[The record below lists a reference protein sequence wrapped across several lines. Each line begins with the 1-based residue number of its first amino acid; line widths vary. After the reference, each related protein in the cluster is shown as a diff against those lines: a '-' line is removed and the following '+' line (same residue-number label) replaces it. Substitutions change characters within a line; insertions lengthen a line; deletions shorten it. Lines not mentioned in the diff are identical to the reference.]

1 MSAVKRRKQK
11 LGAGD
16 RAFNIV
22 LGGLTAVSVVVILY
36 PLIFVLVASISDPME
51 IFQGKWNAWVLFEL
65 GRNERMRFGQLK
77 KAIPGYADPSMTA
90 AFFMAF
96 SICLS

>member
-22 LGGLTAVSVVVILY
+22 LGGLTAVSVVAVSYTHLDVY
-36 PLIFVLVASISDPME
+36 KR
-51 IFQGKWNAWVLFEL
+51 QGSKAK
-65 GRNERMRFGQLK
+65 GERFR
-77 KAIPGYADPSMTA
+77 
-90 AFFMAF
+90 
-96 SICLS
+96 